1 MSSVKESEL
10 RSRRRSEAVRSGA
23 MWMAGVVVG
32 GAVCW
37 AFGDGVMV
45 CGGEASWKAGCTCWE
60 VGGEEVNRGDR

>member
-1 MSSVKESEL
+1 MSSVRESEL
-10 RSRRRSEAVRSGA
+10 SSRRRSEAESFGAVWLSG
-23 MWMAGVVVG
+23 VLVG

-37 AFGDGVMV
+37 DFGDGVVV